1 MFQSFF
7 SCVDQ
12 ASLNASAVRPLSAFH
27 QQQSPGAVK
36 NDYIARLNALN
47 QALYDSEVNNWTAAL
62 KRFDKKLLK
71 MPMPKFGG
79 GKIIRDTASITN
91 KVTPDNHL
99 QLQLAVKEKL
109 EIRRKPRRDP
119 PIALVEGVQV
129 IKDSNTERKSIQ
141 PRNAGHMKLLLR
153 ASVSNG
159 PVQTAAVQTE
169 RLRRAGMMQSPKD
182 FTVKTERIRSVG
194 GSLPSA
200 KSGDIRRRKQS
211 FKPTYSTRNSIGTSI
226 EQELH
231 PIARKYDLK
240 GATTPN
246 PPASTPIERPY
257 SGKNVVHL
265 LPPKKFEQGREVF
278 PEDPMIYNY
287 RMPLN
292 HRGPRNYSF
301 RHHRAPME
309 TSYTVTGYSRGIM
322 IDNRTKESA
331 NGYNHTN
338 GVIKRGRETEDSSV
352 RSREDGE
359 NIEEFDKNNDTEN
372 SYSSPPS
379 SPVETKS

>member
-1 MFQSFF
+1 MFETFF

-27 QQQSPGAVK
+27 QQQNPGAVQ

-62 KRFDKKLLK
+62 KRFEKKVLK

-79 GKIIRDTASITN
+79 GKILREAAPTYHKI
-91 KVTPDNHL
+91 TPDNHL
-99 QLQLAVKEKL
+99 KLQIAAKEKV
-109 EIRRKPRRDP
+109 ENRRKPRKDP
-119 PIALVEGVQV
+119 PIAFIEGVQV
-129 IKDSNTERKSIQ
+129 IRDPALSDMKPIQNKNSN
-141 PRNAGHMKLLLR
+141 HMKLLLR
-153 ASVSNG
+153 ASAPNG

-169 RLRRAGMMQSPKD
+169 RLRRAGLMRSPKD
-182 FTVKTERIRSVG
+182 FMVKTERIRSVG

-200 KSGDIRRRKQS
+200 KSGDIRKRKQS
-211 FKPTYSTRNSIGTSI
+211 FKPTYSTRQSTGSNLD
-226 EQELH
+226 QELY

-265 LPPKKFEQGREVF
+265 LPPKKFEQGREAF

-292 HRGPRNYSF
+292 HRGPKTYGYRQQ
-301 RHHRAPME
+301 RAPME
-309 TSYTVTGYSRGIM
+309 TNYTITGYSRGIM
-322 IDNRTKESA
+322 VENRTKELV
-331 NGYNHTN
+331 NG
-338 GVIKRGRETEDSSV
+338 S
-352 RSREDGE
+352 
-359 NIEEFDKNNDTEN
+359 FKN
-372 SYSSPPS
+372 
-379 SPVETKS
+379 KFLH